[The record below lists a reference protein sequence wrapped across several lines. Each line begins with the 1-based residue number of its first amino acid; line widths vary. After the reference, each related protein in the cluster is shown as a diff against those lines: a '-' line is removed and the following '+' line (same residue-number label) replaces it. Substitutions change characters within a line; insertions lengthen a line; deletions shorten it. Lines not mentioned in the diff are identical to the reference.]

1 MNEHSQSS
9 LEVFKAIVIVYT
21 NFLCCLVTK
30 THGATLREVSLQG
43 GIPLFILKCDI
54 SLSNNEKYININCF
68 FTLLL

>member
-30 THGATLREVSLQG
+30 AHGATLQG